1 MMIMKYSSRI
11 MIISSLVML
20 MLSSCMTPRRSAM
33 EFLQQ
38 RDSIAV
44 MVVPPSSTYLY
55 YYPLNSSEEQQ
66 PSDEKTIEESY
77 FLKDLDQQKADDEF
91 LNALTDQLRQYNLKV
106 YSPDDFDYFLSLSG
120 KKFIFSIAQTEIVE
134 SDKPF
139 TERALIDT
147 VVYRQDF
154 LLREIERN
162 TWFEFVKV
170 DDAVDDSGM
179 KVLYSTFTASDEI
192 SGRFR
197 YRALTGEVFYEYGS
211 DLLEPDDIYHLNRL
225 AGRGNARYI
234 FEYLLNRHINNNRR
248 NPQPRNTYYKY
259 IQAENYI
266 YRSKDENRFIELE
279 PEEVSP

>member
-20 MLSSCMTPRRSAM
+20 MLSSCMTPRRSVM

-44 MVVPPSSTYLY
+44 MIVPPPSTYLY